1 MQIKQTAVSG
11 TLESS
16 DIMVTVSPSQEEK
29 IEIDLKSQVE
39 KQFGNEIKK
48 TIIDVLK
55 TLNISSAKV
64 TAVDKGALDC
74 VIRARTETAVCRACG
89 QEYKWGGADSCN

>member
-16 DIMVTVSPSQEEK
+16 DIMVTVFPSQEGK
-29 IEIDLKSQVE
+29 IDIDLKSQVE
-39 KQFGNEIKK
+39 KQFGSEIRR
-48 TIIDVLK
+48 TVADVLK
-55 TLNISSAKV
+55 ELNVTSAKI

-74 VIRARTETAVCRACG
+74 VIRARTEIAVCRACG
-89 QEYKWGGADSCN
+89 DGFEWGGADSCN